1 MKKMFDNK
9 FMVFQVAEG
18 PKIIIEALNTQGNDG
33 WEAHSM
39 ITVGEDKIV
48 VFLKRESTLNT
59 PDPKK
64 SEADKVDKLWA
75 EDSGKE

>member
-9 FMVFQVAEG
+9 YLVFQVAEG
-18 PKIIIEALNTQGNDG
+18 PKIIIESLNTQGKEG

-39 ITVGEDKIV
+39 ITVGEDTIV
-48 VFLKRESTLNT
+48 VFLKREATLND

-64 SEADKVDKLWA
+64 SEADKVAKLWA
-75 EDSGKE
+75 DESSKE

>member
-9 FMVFQVAEG
+9 FLVFQVAEG
-18 PKIIIEALNTQGNDG
+18 PKIIIESLDTQGKDG

-48 VFLKRESTLNT
+48 VFLKREVRIE
-59 PDPKK
+59 DPNPKEDAK
-64 SEADKVDKLWA
+64 AKVDELW
-75 EDSGKE
+75 EVGE

>member
-48 VFLKRESTLNT
+48 VFLKRE
-59 PDPKK
+59 
-64 SEADKVDKLWA
+64 
-75 EDSGKE
+75 